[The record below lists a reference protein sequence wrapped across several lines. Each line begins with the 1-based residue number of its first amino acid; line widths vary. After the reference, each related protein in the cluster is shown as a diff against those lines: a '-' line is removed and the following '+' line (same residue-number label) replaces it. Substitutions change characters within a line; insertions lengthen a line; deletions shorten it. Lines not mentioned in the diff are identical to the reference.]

1 MADLTTL
8 NFDPAQTED
17 MGDCFKVLPPGHYN
31 VVIVESA
38 VNNTK
43 AGNGKL
49 LELKYQVIEGAHT
62 GDTLTDRLNLVN
74 PSELAQKIGLS
85 QLKHICDAVGY
96 SGQLKDSNQ
105 LHGRPFTVKVTVEE
119 FESKDGKI
127 LQSNKIEKRMPKQTA
142 QAAQAS
148 TAPAA
153 VAGAAAQADGARLAV
168 GW

>member
-85 QLKHICDAVGY
+85 QLKKTAIGIALLVVALFCWAHLGALLEIPG
-96 SGQLKDSNQ
+96 SW
-105 LHGRPFTVKVTVEE
+105 
-119 FESKDGKI
+119 I
-127 LQSNKIEKRMPKQTA
+127 LRG
-142 QAAQAS
+142 
-148 TAPAA
+148 
-153 VAGAAAQADGARLAV
+153 VALAAAISTNCQGACFLWDALQARKQAREYQAELRARTI
-168 GW
+168 WPTR